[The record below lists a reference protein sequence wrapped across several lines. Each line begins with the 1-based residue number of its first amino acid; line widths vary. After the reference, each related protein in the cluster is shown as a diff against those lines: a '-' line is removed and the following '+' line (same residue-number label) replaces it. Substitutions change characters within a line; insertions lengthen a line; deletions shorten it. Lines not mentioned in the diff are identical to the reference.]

1 MSDEQRAGRRLT
13 KVLFRVRAAD
23 GSPQVEM
30 PWAFDLGDDRY
41 QLDMRL
47 RTGQR
52 KIRRSEHSSER

>member
-13 KVLFRVRAAD
+13 KVLFRVREAD
-23 GSPQVEM
+23 GSSQIET

-47 RTGQR
+47 RTRQR
-52 KIRRSEHSSER
+52 KIRRSEHSNER